1 MSQESMKIVHTSHKF
16 IFIMANFTEDL
27 FDVFEEAEDIVEVI
41 PAPVKP
47 RNEDLNTS
55 FNEK

>member
-1 MSQESMKIVHTSHKF
+1 
-16 IFIMANFTEDL
+16 MANFTEDL

-41 PAPVKP
+41 PAPVKSK
-47 RNEDLNTS
+47 NEDLNTS

>member
-1 MSQESMKIVHTSHKF
+1 MKIVHTSRKF

-41 PAPVKP
+41 PTPVKP